1 MTERFGKPIGGAPRE
16 AVECEC
22 FAARLPGPRPGA
34 GRRP

>member
-16 AVECEC
+16 AVEC

-34 GRRP
+34 GSRP